1 MQQVQR
7 KLASLILLT
16 VCSVSTAFATSRTS
30 YTTEVQ
36 LHDGKHVV
44 CAVNQPLPKGVSRDA
59 ALTIHERNEAEIG
72 ATARLRQVFRSQTH
86 YPDPGT
92 APHALC
98 S

>member
-7 KLASLILLT
+7 KLAALILLT
-16 VCSVSTAFATSRTS
+16 LCLVSTAFATSRTR

-44 CAVNQPLPKGVSRDA
+44 CAVNQPLPTALSSDP
-59 ALTIHERNEAEIG
+59 ALTIDERNEAEID
-72 ATARLRQVFRSQTH
+72 ATAGLRQVFRSQTH

-92 APHALC
+92 APRVLC